1 MSGFSLRHLQIMAE
15 LPEHDTL
22 GSAASE
28 LHISESA
35 LSQALNTIERLAG
48 EQLCLRRKAHGITMT
63 ASGRYFSSLARKI
76 VAEVEDLNATFPHR
90 EGVLRG
96 PVRFGCFA
104 SLSPHLIPAIME
116 GFPPLHP
123 QVQVS
128 VQVGTHDDLIPALNS
143 GELDVAFVYDLMLP
157 PDLRKQVVYET
168 EMQVLLHPQH
178 PLAALERPLEL
189 RDLVDEPMIMYESTP
204 STDYVLQL
212 FAAQGLDPH
221 IIASLPQMILVSAMV
236 GRGLGYGM
244 LMERPNNA
252 QLSLEGRALAFRRL
266 SPPNYPNSVVA
277 ISPRHTTLSPRVQAL
292 LDYATDLMGQAMAEQ
307 RALAELPGSRSR

>member
-1 MSGFSLRHLQIMAE
+1 M
-15 LPEHDTL
+15 
-22 GSAASE
+22 
-28 LHISESA
+28 
-35 LSQALNTIERLAG
+35 
-48 EQLCLRRKAHGITMT
+48 
-63 ASGRYFSSLARKI
+63 
-76 VAEVEDLNATFPHR
+76 
-90 EGVLRG
+90 
-96 PVRFGCFA
+96 
-104 SLSPHLIPAIME
+104 
-116 GFPPLHP
+116 HP

-236 GRGLGYGM
+236 GRGWGTGC
-244 LMERPNNA
+244 
-252 QLSLEGRALAFRRL
+252 
-266 SPPNYPNSVVA
+266 
-277 ISPRHTTLSPRVQAL
+277 
-292 LDYATDLMGQAMAEQ
+292 
-307 RALAELPGSRSR
+307 